1 MSFEEW
7 WEGNAHVVS
16 QHSLHYAAYAA
27 WYAAWEAATL
37 LADRPIQLVGVHYN
51 PEEFHEGQP

>member
-1 MSFEEW
+1 MTFEEW
-7 WEGNAHVVS
+7 WEQYKDTSSAIMGRVEWFVAR
-16 QHSLHYAAYAA
+16 AA
-27 WYAAWEAATL
+27 WDAATL

>member
-1 MSFEEW
+1 MTFDE
-7 WEGNAHVVS
+7 
-16 QHSLHYAAYAA
+16 
-27 WYAAWEAATL
+27 WYAATFELSGDFYWRREVVDHCRRAWDAATL

>member
-1 MSFEEW
+1 VSFEEW
-7 WEGNAHVVS
+7 WAEYVMTLGGPRPELRTTAK
-16 QHSLHYAAYAA
+16 
-27 WYAAWEAATL
+27 AAWEAATL